1 MCCRILSDVSD
12 LQELAA
18 RVDFLKNKVS
28 KRKSETVVLSNSR
41 DLGRIAC
48 QIEVTSG
55 LKLFNFGSKIQ
66 YFCMISHRE
75 AKMVE
80 KWRIWG
86 QGVKNHTGTLQ
97 S

>member
-1 MCCRILSDVSD
+1 MADLRSCRILSDVSD

-28 KRKSETVVLSNSR
+28 KRKSEPVVLSNSH

-48 QIEVTSG
+48 QIEIPRG
-55 LKLFNFGSKIQ
+55 LKVLNFVPAKQ
-66 YFCMISHRE
+66 YFCKISHRE

-80 KWRIWG
+80 KWRVG
-86 QGVKNHTGTLQ
+86 ERGGG
-97 S
+97 